1 MKGPTYRKLSQE
13 GTQRIYN
20 QLNQGLGQHISSI
33 QSRKGCGGGR
43 ISQLVSWDVDGL
55 EGGNRGFPGAQFF
68 LEEHQI
74 GRKWRMIAHSW
85 GNINEQRQEPWSPLN
100 FGPNGSKL
108 LKKMLLS
115 PEAKQNMLVEL
126 PYSVKIILEIDQF
139 HEKDDWLC
147 WHFFFSKDEESLYRL
162 K

>member
-68 LEEHQI
+68 HEEHQI
-74 GRKWRMIAHSW
+74 GGK
-85 GNINEQRQEPWSPLN
+85 
-100 FGPNGSKL
+100 
-108 LKKMLLS
+108 
-115 PEAKQNMLVEL
+115 
-126 PYSVKIILEIDQF
+126 
-139 HEKDDWLC
+139 
-147 WHFFFSKDEESLYRL
+147 
-162 K
+162 